1 MRRVLF
7 TWRDVEIHSYPA
19 LLYLGLVCG
28 VYAGYGAAASMPI
41 DPDRASVGVLI
52 LIVPALVGA
61 RLWFVLSHWPAFRSE
76 PRRVWR
82 RGDGG
87 AALVGGLL
95 LAVALSP
102 AVLAPLGL
110 PFGAFWDAATFT
122 MLVGMIFTRVGC
134 LLNGC
139 CAGRP
144 SEGRLALHLPDHAG
158 RWERRHPVQLLEL
171 AAAVVLL
178 AGATAIAAAAP
189 FPGATFLFALAG
201 YGCARL
207 ILHPLREPQG
217 ARKELSCRTGS
228 C

>member
-7 TWRDVEIHSYPA
+7 SWHGVDVHSYPA
-19 LLYLGLVCG
+19 LLYLGLVLG
-28 VYAGYGAAASMPI
+28 VYAGYGAATTMPI
-41 DPDRASVGVLI
+41 DPDRAAAATLI
-52 LIVPALVGA
+52 LIAPALVGS
-61 RLWFVLSHWPAFRSE
+61 RLWFVATHWQAFSDDPGRI
-76 PRRVWR
+76 WR
-82 RGDGG
+82 RGEGG

-95 LAVALSP
+95 LAVAVSP

-110 PFGAFWDAATFT
+110 PFATFWDAATIT

-144 SEGRLALHLPDHAG
+144 SDGRLALNLPDHRG

-171 AAAVVLL
+171 ASAVALL
-178 AGATAIAAAAP
+178 AGAAAIATAPP
-189 FPGATFLFALAG
+189 FPGAVFVFALAA
-201 YGCARL
+201 YGCVRSVL
-207 ILHPLREPQG
+207 NPLREPQG
-217 ARKELSCRTGS
+217 IRKELSCRTGS

>member
-7 TWRDVEIHSYPA
+7 GWHGVEVHSYPA
-19 LLYLGLVCG
+19 LLYLGLLCG
-28 VYAGYGAAASMPI
+28 VYAGYGAATSMPI
-41 DPDRASVGVLI
+41 DPDRASVGLLI

-61 RLWFVLSHWPAFRSE
+61 RLWFVLSHWQVFRRE
-76 PRRVWR
+76 PRRIWR
-82 RGDGG
+82 RKSGG

-95 LAVALSP
+95 LAVAISP
-102 AVLAPLGL
+102 ALLAALGL
-110 PFGAFWDAATFT
+110 PFGAFWDTATFT
-122 MLVGMIFTRVGC
+122 LLVGMIFTRVGC

-144 SEGRLALHLPDHAG
+144 SEGRLALCLPDHEG

-178 AGATAIAAAAP
+178 AGAAAIATAPP
-189 FPGATFLFALAG
+189 FPGAVFVFALAG

-207 ILHPLREPQG
+207 ILNPLREPQG
-217 ARKELSCRTGS
+217 I
-228 C
+228 

>member
-7 TWRDVEIHSYPA
+7 SWRGIDVHSYPA
-19 LLYLGLVCG
+19 LLYVGLLCG
-28 VYAGYGAAASMPI
+28 VYAGYAAAASMSI
-41 DPDRASVGVLI
+41 DPDRASAAMLI

-61 RLWFVLSHWPAFRSE
+61 RLWFVLSHWQVFRRE
-76 PRRVWR
+76 PRRIWR

-87 AALVGGLL
+87 AALIGGLL
-95 LAVALSP
+95 LAVAVSP
-102 AVLAPLGL
+102 AVLAGLGL

-122 MLVGMIFTRVGC
+122 MLVGMIFARVGC

-144 SEGRLALHLPDHAG
+144 SDGRLALHLPDHEG

-171 AAAVVLL
+171 AATVALL
-178 AGATAIAAAAP
+178 AGAAAIATAP
-189 FPGATFLFALAG
+189 PFAGSVFVFALAG
-201 YGCARL
+201 YGCARS
-207 ILHPLREPQG
+207 IINPLREARG
-217 ARKELSCRTGS
+217 TRKELSCRTGS

>member
-7 TWRDVEIHSYPA
+7 SRHGVEVHSYPA

-41 DPDRASVGVLI
+41 DADRAVIGVLI
-52 LIVPALVGA
+52 LIVPALVGS
-61 RLWFVLSHWPAFRSE
+61 RLWFVLTHREVFRRE

-82 RGDGG
+82 RDEGG

-102 AVLAPLGL
+102 AVLAGLGL

-144 SEGRLALHLPDHAG
+144 SEGRLALHLPDHHG
-158 RWERRHPVQLLEL
+158 RWARRHPVQLLEL
-171 AAAVVLL
+171 TAAVALL
-178 AGATAIAAAAP
+178 AGAIAIATDPP
-189 FPGATFLFALAG
+189 FEGSIFVFGLAG
-201 YGCARL
+201 YGCVRS
-207 ILHPLREPQG
+207 ILNPLREPQG
-217 ARKELSCRTGS
+217 TRKELSCRTGS